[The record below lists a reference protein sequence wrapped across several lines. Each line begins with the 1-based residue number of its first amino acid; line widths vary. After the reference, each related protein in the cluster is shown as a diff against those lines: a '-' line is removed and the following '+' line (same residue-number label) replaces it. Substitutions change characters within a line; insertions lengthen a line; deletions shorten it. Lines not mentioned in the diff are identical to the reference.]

1 MRRRALLAAGT
12 SGMVTAAGSGA
23 AQVAPTPMRR
33 REWEMLAGGETERP
47 YRIYFAEPGTP
58 PPAGG
63 FPLFLLLDGDGH
75 FEPAVAALEAHGG
88 SAAIAAIGYPG
99 RNRRELDYTV
109 PAEPPIPEEGGAP
122 AFLAFV
128 RDELLP
134 RLAQEARLDPAD
146 RSLFGHSYGGLFVL
160 YTLFRQP
167 GLFRAHVAAS
177 PSIGYGQGTI
187 LPLEA
192 GFEAAP
198 PEVAPRLRLLVTVG
212 ELEQPRPPAP
222 ISERARIAR
231 QVDRARDLVER
242 LSQLG
247 PAGPRVAFHLFPGET
262 HQSVVDPAIR
272 LGLDFVLQR

>member
-12 SGMVTAAGSGA
+12 SGLVTPAAGGRAQA
-23 AQVAPTPMRR
+23 APSPMRR
-33 REWEMLAGGETERP
+33 REWEMRAGGEADRP
-47 YRIYFAEPGTP
+47 YRIYLAEPAAA

-63 FPLFLLLDGDGH
+63 FPLFLLLDGDGQ
-75 FEPAVAALEAHGG
+75 FEPAVAALEARGDD
-88 SAAIAAIGYPG
+88 AVIAAIGYPG

-109 PAEPPIPEEGGAP
+109 PVQPPIPEEGGAP

-128 RDELLP
+128 RDELMP
-134 RLAQEARLDPAD
+134 RLAREARLDPAE

-160 YTLFRQP
+160 YALFRQP
-167 GLFRAHVAAS
+167 GLFRAHIAAS
-177 PSIGYGQGTI
+177 PSIGYAQGAI

-198 PEVAPRLRLLVTVG
+198 PEIAPRLRLLVTVG

-222 ISERARIAR
+222 VPERARIAR

-247 PAGPRVAFHLFPGET
+247 PAGPRPAFHLFPGEN
-262 HQSVVDPAIR
+262 HQSVVEPAIR
-272 LGLDFVLQR
+272 LGLDFALQR

>member
-12 SGMVTAAGSGA
+12 SGLVTATGGGPVQA
-23 AQVAPTPMRR
+23 APTPMRR
-33 REWEMLAGGETERP
+33 REWEMQAGGETDRP
-47 YRIYFAEPGTP
+47 YRIYLAEPGAA
-58 PPAGG
+58 PPAEG

-75 FEPAVAALEAHGG
+75 FDPAVAALEARGG
-88 SAAIAAIGYPG
+88 GAVIAAIGYPG

-134 RLAQEARLDPAD
+134 RLAREARLDPAD

-160 YTLFRQP
+160 YALFRQP
-167 GLFRAHVAAS
+167 GLFRSHIAAS

-198 PEVAPRLRLLVTVG
+198 PEIASRLRLLVTVG

-222 ISERARIAR
+222 ITERARIAR
-231 QVDRARDLVER
+231 QVDRAHDLVDR
-242 LSQLG
+242 LSKLG
-247 PAGPRVAFHLFPGET
+247 PAGPEVAFHLFPGET

-272 LGLDFVLQR
+272 LGLDFALRR